1 MEFHFIRGAAS
12 VARASGLNLDQLH
25 LVRGDASENT
35 VRGLCYGELSK
46 LGCFLFL
53 GKAMRRALFHL
64 KQGYIVHYK
73 RNYKT
78 REIAVP
84 KK

>member
-35 VRGLCYGELSK
+35 VRGLCYGNS
-46 LGCFLFL
+46 
-53 GKAMRRALFHL
+53 
-64 KQGYIVHYK
+64 Q
-73 RNYKT
+73 N
-78 REIAVP
+78 
-84 KK
+84 